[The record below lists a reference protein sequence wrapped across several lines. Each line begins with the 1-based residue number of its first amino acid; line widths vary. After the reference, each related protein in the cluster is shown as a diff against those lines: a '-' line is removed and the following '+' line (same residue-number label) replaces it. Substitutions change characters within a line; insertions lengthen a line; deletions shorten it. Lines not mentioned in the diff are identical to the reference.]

1 MAKKKDEA
9 SIKKRRGKQSP
20 QKHPQRASGLKFQ
33 QNLKELVCDESS
45 TDEYDND
52 TSTDSEN
59 KKLCFKIL
67 FIILKQLFLCS
78 LLIRITIGYCTLM
91 FYNKKLIILLIKVF
105 LLFPLFFCFT
115 HCYSLALNEKLGYW
129 SKYRDS
135 GLNTMAVENC

>member
-52 TSTDSEN
+52 TSTDSE
-59 KKLCFKIL
+59 
-67 FIILKQLFLCS
+67 KQETLLQDSLYHIEATLCS

>member
-52 TSTDSEN
+52 TSTDSE
-59 KKLCFKIL
+59 
-67 FIILKQLFLCS
+67 KQETLLQDSLYHIEATLCS

-129 SKYRDS
+129 SKYHDS